1 MSPWC
6 KHPGRERERERKRK
20 RRKVDTQQ
28 RSTFGSWSVEF
39 WLS

>member
-6 KHPGRERERERKRK
+6 KHPGRGEGEGRK

-39 WLS
+39 RLS